1 MTITEAAKKMNI
13 SPQALRVALQQGRFD
28 FGVAIRQKRW
38 SYYINERLFNEYLE
52 GRNEREVSRSIALC
66 DVPHKYNI

>member
-1 MTITEAAKKMNI
+1 MTVTEAAKKMGIN
-13 SPQALRVALQQGRFD
+13 PQALREALKQGRFE

-52 GRNEREVSRSIALC
+52 G
-66 DVPHKYNI
+66 KK

>member
-52 GRNEREVSRSIALC
+52 G
-66 DVPHKYNI
+66 KK